1 MKILCISDQIDP
13 QVYSQLIKERFSD
26 VDFILSAGDLP
37 LDYLD
42 YIISCLNKPLF
53 FVFGNHHTDE
63 LKYFR
68 TLWNVPH
75 DLNENKYFSCGAV
88 HLGSHIK
95 IESEMILAGLGGCK
109 RYNRGENQFTEFEMF
124 LEILKL
130 IPGLLW
136 NRIFKGRYLDILLT
150 HAPPS
155 GIHDK
160 NDKCHQGFKIF
171 LWFMK
176 VFKPKYLIHGH
187 IHLYD
192 LSAVRSTKFY
202 DTTVINGYSHYLI
215 NMGE

>member
-13 QVYSQLIKERFSD
+13 QVYSPLIKERFSG
-26 VDFILSAGDLP
+26 VDFVLSAGDLP

-53 FVFGNHHTDE
+53 FVFGNHHLNE
-63 LKYFR
+63 LKHYRGIWNMPYEEEKVYFC
-68 TLWNVPH
+68 
-75 DLNENKYFSCGAV
+75 CGAV
-88 HLGSHIK
+88 HLGSCVK
-95 IESEMILAGLGGCK
+95 IENGMILAGLGGCK
-109 RYNRGENQFTEFEMF
+109 RYNRGENQFSEFEMF
-124 LEILKL
+124 LEITKI
-130 IPGLLW
+130 IPKLLW
-136 NRIFKGRYLDILLT
+136 NRIFRRRFLDILLT

-192 LSAVRSTKFY
+192 LSDVRSTKY
-202 DTTVINGYSHYLI
+202 LNTTVINAYSHYLV
-215 NMGE
+215 NLGE